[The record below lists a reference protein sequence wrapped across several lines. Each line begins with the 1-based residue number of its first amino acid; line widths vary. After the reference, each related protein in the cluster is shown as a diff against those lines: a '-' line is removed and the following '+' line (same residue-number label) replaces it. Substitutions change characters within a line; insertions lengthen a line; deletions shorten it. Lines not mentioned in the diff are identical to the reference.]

1 MTELNWKEKLARNW
15 WRVKIGREAE
25 GLRQDRLRF
34 DNVESLTRQTRR
46 YLMGTPLPEARDEDM
61 HIGDQHIQITQQKG
75 EWAKAL
81 LGAGLLATGLGLPLG
96 AGLLAHALLRD
107 TPQATSTIEQIHTG
121 LDEDNTLRL
130 TLPDWRE

>member
-61 HIGDQHIQITQQKG
+61 HIGDKHIKITQRNG
-75 EWAKAL
+75 GLSKAL
-81 LGAGLLATGLGLPLG
+81 IGAGLLAVGVGMPIG
-96 AGLLAHALLRD
+96 GVIIANAISNIP
-107 TPQATSTIEQIHTG
+107 TPEPSTTINKTTG
-121 LDEDNTLRL
+121 LDEDTTLKI
-130 TLPDWRE
+130 TLPDWAE